1 MPSWS
6 PKSLPVLVAATIAM
20 SFGTF
25 GAASAVPGSA
35 APAPGPGGP
44 EAQQAAYDP
53 HHVLVGFRPGTSAP
67 GRAAAHAGEGGQ
79 VQNRFDHLD
88 LDVVRVGPGE
98 DPLVVSQ
105 RYVRNPNVAYAHPNW
120 EVRLLSE
127 PNDTLFAQLWGLHNT
142 GQFGGVGDDD
152 RLLGNGTVDADI
164 DAPEGWDNAFGTG
177 SFPSSGG
184 TRVGVLDTG
193 IDRAHVDLLSKTKA
207 CAMAITAL
215 GIVTEGTCSDDH
227 SHGTH
232 VAGTVAAIANNS
244 VGVAG
249 VAPNAELAV
258 FKALNGAGAGFYDD
272 VIAGIHWLHTTGG
285 ARVISMSLGG
295 PKDKA
300 LDAELA
306 EASKAGVLLVAA
318 AGNDGDSTANYPAY
332 HPDVVSVAATDRND
346 RSAWFSNCNSD
357 VEVAA
362 PGVDIWSTTPGNS
375 YASLDGTSM
384 ATPHASGVA
393 AMIWWTNPGW
403 SATQVRNQLNS
414 TADDLGSSGRDIC
427 FGYGR
432 VNLARA
438 LGAAAAP
445 PPPAEPGAMAG
456 TVTDARTKAGIGSA
470 KVDCGSAGTAT
481 TGPSGGYT
489 IASVPA
495 GTHSCTASAGGY
507 KPKTSPVTVNSGQ
520 TTTANFALQR
530 QR

>member
-1 MPSWS
+1 MSLAMP
-6 PKSLPVLVAATIAM
+6 
-20 SFGTF
+20 

-35 APAPGPGGP
+35 APPRGPGGP
-44 EAQQAAYDP
+44 EAQQAAYHPDL
-53 HHVLVGFRPGTSAP
+53 VLVGFRPGTSAP
-67 GRAAAHAGEGGQ
+67 GRAAAHAGEGGR
-79 VQNRFDHLD
+79 VQNRFEHLD
-88 LDVVRVGPGE
+88 LDVVRVPPGE
-98 DPLVVSQ
+98 DPAVVSQ
-105 RYVRNPNVAYAHPNW
+105 RYARNPNVAYAHPNW

-127 PNDTLFAQLWGLHNT
+127 PNDTLFPQLWGLHNT

-164 DAPEGWDNAFGTG
+164 DAPEGWDTAFGAG
-177 SFPSSGG
+177 NFPSSGG

-207 CAMAITAL
+207 CATAIAAI
-215 GIVTEGTCSDDH
+215 GIVIEGTCSDDNL
-227 SHGTH
+227 HGTH
-232 VAGTVAAIANNS
+232 VAGTIAATANNS

-258 FKALNGAGAGFYDD
+258 FKALNGAGVGFYAD
-272 VIAGIHWLHTTGG
+272 VIKGIHWLHTTGG
-285 ARVISMSLGG
+285 AKVISMSIGG

-300 LDAELA
+300 LNAELA

-346 RSAWFSNCNSD
+346 KSAWFSNCNSD

-362 PGVDIWSTTPGNS
+362 PGVDIWSTTPGNT
-375 YASLDGTSM
+375 YATLDGTSM

-393 AMIWWTNPGW
+393 AMIWWKNPTW
-403 SATQVRNQLNS
+403 SAAQVRNQLNS
-414 TADDLGSSGRDIC
+414 TADDLGSSGRDRC
-427 FGYGR
+427 FGHGR

-438 LGAAAAP
+438 LGATAAP
-445 PPPAEPGAMAG
+445 LPAAEPGLIAG
-456 TVTDARTKAGIGSA
+456 TVTDATSKAVIGGA
-470 KVDCGSAGTAT
+470 TVDCGPAGTAT
-481 TGPSGGYT
+481 TGPSGGYA

-495 GTHSCTASAGGY
+495 GAHGCTASAVGY

-520 TTTANFALQR
+520 TTTVNFPLQR